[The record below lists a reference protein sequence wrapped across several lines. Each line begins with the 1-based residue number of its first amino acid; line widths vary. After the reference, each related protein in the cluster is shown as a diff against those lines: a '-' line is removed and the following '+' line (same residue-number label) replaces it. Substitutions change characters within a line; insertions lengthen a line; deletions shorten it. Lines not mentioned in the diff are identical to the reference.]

1 MARKPTAREL
11 RALDDA
17 QEVVHAAWDAAGARR
32 RALAER
38 ALALSPLCADAHVIL
53 AMAEPAGSEGALA
66 HWRAGV
72 AAGEAAI
79 GAAGFRE
86 MEGMFWGFLETRP
99 YMRARHGLAHALWA
113 AGEKAEAIGHL
124 EAMLRLNPNDNQG
137 VRYELVGWL
146 LAEGRDEAAA
156 ALLDT
161 YPEEGMA
168 VWPWA
173 AALLAFRRA
182 GAEAA
187 RAPLAAAMKANPH
200 VAPLLAGTK
209 RMPKRSPAFYGW
221 GDVNEAVV
229 AAEELGAAWS
239 ATPGAAAWLR
249 AALPPARAVRRPK
262 AAR

>member
-38 ALALSPLCADAHVIL
+38 APALSPLCSDAHVIL
-53 AMAEPAGSEGALA
+53 AMGAPAGSEAALG

-79 GAAGFRE
+79 GPAGFRE
-86 MEGMFWGFLETRP
+86 MAGMFWGFLETRP
-99 YMRARHGLAHALWA
+99 YMRARHGLAHALWE

-124 EAMLRLNPNDNQG
+124 DAMLRLNPNDNQG
-137 VRYELVGWL
+137 VRYELAGWL
-146 LAEGRDEAAA
+146 LTEGRDEAAA
-156 ALLDT
+156 TLLDT

-173 AALLAFRRA
+173 TTLLAFRRG
-182 GAEAA
+182 GAEGA
-187 RAPLAAAMKANPH
+187 RAPLAGAMEANPH
-200 VAPLLAGTK
+200 VAPLLAGAK

-221 GDVNEAVV
+221 GDANEAVV
-229 AAEELGAAWS
+229 VAEALGAAWE
-239 ATPGAAAWLR
+239 ATPGAVAWLR
-249 AALPPARAVRRPK
+249 SALPPARAPRRPK
-262 AAR
+262 TAG